1 MTGSN
6 IHSIY
11 KAEQKVGRDSTAQVT
26 VCFKWQFLIM
36 LSYKRTITL
45 TLKGRKTE
53 SKTKQQQVYQESRMK
68 PAFLSSPGAVTS
80 SLLG

>member
-1 MTGSN
+1 MTGN
-6 IHSIY
+6 TIHPIY
-11 KAEQKVGRDSTAQVT
+11 KVEQNKVGKDSTVQGT

-36 LSYKRTITL
+36 LSYQPTT

-53 SKTKQQQVYQESRMK
+53 SKTKQQQVYQEGRK
-68 PAFLSSPGAVTS
+68 KAAFLSSLGVVTS